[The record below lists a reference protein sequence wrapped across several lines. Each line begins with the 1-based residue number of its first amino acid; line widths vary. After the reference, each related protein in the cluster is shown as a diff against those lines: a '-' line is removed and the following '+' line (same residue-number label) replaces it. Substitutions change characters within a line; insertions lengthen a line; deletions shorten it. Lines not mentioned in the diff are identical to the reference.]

1 MHVVSTQQSATRIG
15 GRVLLCSSPI
25 IIVHRQNA
33 LHNVPDFIVQKSTEI
48 TNKKAW
54 LTQRYMRAT
63 VLVLYASQKCEVE
76 QNYDKIQ
83 TYSR

>member
-1 MHVVSTQQSATRIG
+1 VHVVSTQQSATRIG

-48 TNKKAW
+48 TNK
-54 LTQRYMRAT
+54 T

-83 TYSR
+83 TYSIVKN